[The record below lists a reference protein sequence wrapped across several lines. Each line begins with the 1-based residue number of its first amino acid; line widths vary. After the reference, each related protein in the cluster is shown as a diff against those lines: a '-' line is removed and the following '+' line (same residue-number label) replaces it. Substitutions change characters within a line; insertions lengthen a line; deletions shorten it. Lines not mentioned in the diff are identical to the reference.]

1 MNQITDKSMNIEKI
15 DKIVSEVVPLPGENI
30 DTDQIVPARFLKAT
44 SRSGFGKKLFYDWR
58 YNRDG
63 SSNENFVLND
73 SRYYGRI
80 LAAGK
85 NFGSGSSREHA
96 AWALYG
102 YGFRVVI
109 SSFFADIFRNNALN
123 TGLLPVQV
131 SDAFLAAVFESVQ
144 NDPSTRVRVDLTEEE
159 VELLSTG
166 MVERFTISRY
176 KKECLLH
183 GYDDVDYLIKR
194 RSEIERW
201 EKANGLY

>member
-1 MNQITDKSMNIEKI
+1 MNIEKI
-15 DKIVSEVVPLPGENI
+15 EIIISEVVPLPSENI

-44 SRSGFGKKLFYDWR
+44 SRSGFGTKLFHDWR

-63 SSNENFVLND
+63 SINENFILND
-73 SRYYGRI
+73 SRYNGRI

-96 AWALYG
+96 AWAIYD

-131 SDAFLAAVFESVQ
+131 SDAFHSALFESVQ
-144 NDPSTRVRVDLTEEE
+144 NDPSTRVRVDLAEQE
-159 VELLSTG
+159 VELLSMG
-166 MVERFTISRY
+166 MIEKFTVSRY

-201 EKANGLY
+201 EKTNGL